1 MLNPSRRSVP
11 LLVVLAAVAAACGP
25 TAASPSPSVSA
36 PPASASPG
44 VSGAPSASAGPS
56 EPGENGPIGNLD
68 GTGWR
73 VLQVG
78 DVVPE
83 AGSEPT
89 IVFRGG
95 EILGSTGCNE
105 FGGPVTLSGLTID
118 VGDVTQTLRL
128 CEGPVGAME
137 TAFVTAL
144 NDAEELVVQG
154 ANLLIRGPG
163 GEILL
168 RPDATVGG

>member
-1 MLNPSRRSVP
+1 MRHPLRRSVP
-11 LLVVLAAVAAACGP
+11 LFVLVAATMAACGP
-25 TAASPSPSVSA
+25 TATSPSPSVSA

-44 VSGAPSASAGPS
+44 VSGAPSGSPAGS
-56 EPGENGPIGNLD
+56 EPGQNGPIGNLD

-89 IVFRGG
+89 VVFRGG

-105 FGGPVTLSGLTID
+105 FGGPVSIDGLTID

-128 CEGPVGAME
+128 CEGPVGEME

-144 NDAEELVVQG
+144 DDAEDLVIQG

-168 RPDATVGG
+168 RPDATVG